1 VKNNP
6 NGGIRVYFFRKKENG
21 ALDRL
26 QHIAGN
32 NREEKEK
39 STKSFLLLFILLNHV
54 RQPFS
59 QGLHEKEQW
68 HKINIF
74 LKI

>member
-21 ALDRL
+21 ALERL

-39 STKSFLLLFILLNHV
+39 
-54 RQPFS
+54 
-59 QGLHEKEQW
+59 
-68 HKINIF
+68 
-74 LKI
+74 